1 MSQSVLNLGERIVL
15 ASRLAAIEH
24 VKQVMQEQA
33 DAKIR
38 ALPDQA
44 DTLDATEDEDTLQ
57 ALVREKWRSFYRDVH
72 LNQEKAA

>member
-33 DAKIR
+33 ILQSR
-38 ALPDQA
+38 VERDQA
-44 DTLDATEDEDTLQ
+44 ESIDGTDDAAVQ
-57 ALVREKWRSFYRDVH
+57 AFVREKWRMLYRDAD
-72 LNQEKAA
+72 LNRERAA